1 MKLLGKFTKTIYPDD
16 YDKAKIKEC
25 CTQISDDKAN
35 DEEFINNHHVR
46 DLMDCVRCFGCPA
59 ANKSCVR

>member
-16 YDKAKIKEC
+16 YDKSKIREC

-35 DEEFINNHHVR
+35 DEEFINQHHVK
-46 DLMDCVRCFGCPA
+46 DLTDCVRCFGCPEA
-59 ANKSCVR
+59 MKNRV